1 MAADGGLAA
10 ADLASEQTDAAQFGV
25 LGAGEGAERTDARS
39 VVEEADEVALAP
51 PFAVGDNTASLSRRC
66 PQALISARQP
76 VNRCGNMPFTSLRT
90 CCTRRTRRRT
100 QRIAPGSSTA
110 SRRN

>member
-1 MAADGGLAA
+1 MEVGGDVAADGGLAT
-10 ADLASEQTDAAQFGV
+10 ADLASEQIDAVQFGV

-66 PQALISARQP
+66 RQAVISARQP
-76 VNRCGNMPFTSLRT
+76 ANRCGKRPITSLM
-90 CCTRRTRRRT
+90 
-100 QRIAPGSSTA
+100 A
-110 SRRN
+110 